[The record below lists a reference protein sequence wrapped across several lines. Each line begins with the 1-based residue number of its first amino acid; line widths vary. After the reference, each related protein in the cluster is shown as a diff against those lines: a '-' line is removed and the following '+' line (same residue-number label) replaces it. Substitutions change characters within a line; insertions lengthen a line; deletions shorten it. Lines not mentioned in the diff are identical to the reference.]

1 MVKKIRFLIVGIV
14 MLLVIVLLIRKPHES
29 ETESLL
35 AYAKIMVEG
44 QEIKTKQYNEIKTY
58 LQSSEENSQHDFLA
72 GVTAYAQ
79 GDYGTA
85 AKEFMSAAE
94 RIQEQDDDFIKI
106 YTYVLLNES
115 LQYDERKTEDFA
127 ENSQKA
133 LNYMAQSK
141 EYRNNVD
148 LCWRIASIFLENQE
162 NNKQGA
168 RLLEEYVTNVKGQ
181 KAESKVRL
189 YGNIGQLYSIDG
201 DYSVALQ
208 YCWRGLE
215 LLESSPLIPNR
226 SKYMSKFL
234 AVLGDNAYGLEQYQT
249 AIEYYEQSL
258 EIFQKREDDD
268 LLADASLALVNE
280 GAAYLELGQH
290 KKVLSVL
297 DELEELIPKIPES
310 QKDDIQI
317 LWGNLRAQLYMNEGN
332 LEQAE
337 YELEAAKELLNT
349 DDVEYSLNK
358 DVYLDYS
365 YARLYKEQG
374 KFDEALELYRQIVT
388 RSADAGL
395 GLKKNAYSD
404 MADIYMQENNMNAYI
419 ETREQYVEVIEL
431 KNQQLGTDYM
441 EYSEKVHQYYSLTE
455 QHQIRK
461 IIIAVISV
469 IGIMILA
476 DIVFWLIK
484 WRKKSY
490 TDPMS
495 KLHNREYL
503 TRYMRKNKKKLA
515 GKPLTLLMID
525 IDYFKQYN
533 DYYGHVQGDNGIK
546 ALAEIL
552 AESVRKKDLVIRYG
566 GEEMLVILQETTADC
581 AKDMAERV
589 RKNLADKHISHEKSK
604 VSDRLTV
611 SMGIYT
617 VYYNGEDIFELI
629 EKADELL
636 YQAKRKGRDC
646 YVCA

>member
-94 RIQEQDDDFIKI
+94 RLQEQDDDFIKI

-115 LQYDERKTEDFA
+115 LQYDERETEDFA

-168 RLLEEYVTNVKGQ
+168 RLLEEYVTNVKGL

-297 DELEELIPKIPES
+297 DELGELIPKIPES

-395 GLKKNAYSD
+395 GLEKNAYSD

>member
-115 LQYDERKTEDFA
+115 LQYDERETEDFA

-168 RLLEEYVTNVKGQ
+168 RLLEEYVTNVKGL

-297 DELEELIPKIPES
+297 DELEKLIPKIPES

-395 GLKKNAYSD
+395 GLEKNAYSD

>member
-115 LQYDERKTEDFA
+115 LQYDERETEDFA

-133 LNYMAQSK
+133 LDYMAQSK

-168 RLLEEYVTNVKGQ
+168 RLLEEYVTNVKGL

-395 GLKKNAYSD
+395 GLEKNAYSD